1 MLIEG
6 NHLRYKQLFIKIN
19 TDAGTKTIVAPL
31 YSPNRDTKEIQV
43 GTNLTY
49 IILARAS
56 VWTNDSNNVISEL
69 TLYRQAVETFKN
81 GKKALAYANEF
92 LDSGG
97 HLPSG
102 KNVSDLLEH
111 VVKEMWIDLNKNTN
125 KKNTVVIDTTTTTTT
140 TKTKG
145 RPKNWVFKGY
155 VAFCLF
161 ACPIITNENERLAH
175 FTTGGE
181 LEGPNATRVAARKV
195 IKEENKKKRSFEAI
209 EYRDRGRTIEEEI
222 SIRTIRANEASTI
235 QESLA
240 GERKKFDGAMVIFES
255 TLSNLLKRR
264 EQALKLF
271 DTFKP
276 HNKVKAENYLKEI
289 ENVEVKIEDIE
300 KKKTETRKLSATFE
314 TTVGRQWTS
323 TLHNLL
329 SKRSPNETRDLCT
342 FPKTVETNQNQTA
355 ALDAGDVASVD
366 SNDTEEIVKD
376 LDKSGKSL
384 KELRNINSRG
394 EGTEAE
400 TEQQEKVQK
409 RRGRHENSEGEY

>member
-1 MLIEG
+1 M
-6 NHLRYKQLFIKIN
+6 
-19 TDAGTKTIVAPL
+19 
-31 YSPNRDTKEIQV
+31 
-43 GTNLTY
+43 
-49 IILARAS
+49 
-56 VWTNDSNNVISEL
+56 
-69 TLYRQAVETFKN
+69 
-81 GKKALAYANEF
+81 
-92 LDSGG
+92 
-97 HLPSG
+97 
-102 KNVSDLLEH
+102 
-111 VVKEMWIDLNKNTN
+111 
-125 KKNTVVIDTTTTTTT
+125 
-140 TKTKG
+140 
-145 RPKNWVFKGY
+145 
-155 VAFCLF
+155 F

-276 HNKVKAENYLKEI
+276 HNKVMAENYLKEI

-314 TTVGRQWTS
+314 TTVGR
-323 TLHNLL
+323 
-329 SKRSPNETRDLCT
+329 
-342 FPKTVETNQNQTA
+342 
-355 ALDAGDVASVD
+355 
-366 SNDTEEIVKD
+366 
-376 LDKSGKSL
+376 
-384 KELRNINSRG
+384 
-394 EGTEAE
+394 
-400 TEQQEKVQK
+400 
-409 RRGRHENSEGEY
+409 

>member
-1 MLIEG
+1 MHQIVIGDDENNVASQIRMLIEG

-140 TKTKG
+140 T
-145 RPKNWVFKGY
+145 
-155 VAFCLF
+155 
-161 ACPIITNENERLAH
+161 
-175 FTTGGE
+175 
-181 LEGPNATRVAARKV
+181 
-195 IKEENKKKRSFEAI
+195 
-209 EYRDRGRTIEEEI
+209 
-222 SIRTIRANEASTI
+222 
-235 QESLA
+235 
-240 GERKKFDGAMVIFES
+240 
-255 TLSNLLKRR
+255 
-264 EQALKLF
+264 
-271 DTFKP
+271 
-276 HNKVKAENYLKEI
+276 
-289 ENVEVKIEDIE
+289 
-300 KKKTETRKLSATFE
+300 
-314 TTVGRQWTS
+314 
-323 TLHNLL
+323 
-329 SKRSPNETRDLCT
+329 
-342 FPKTVETNQNQTA
+342 
-355 ALDAGDVASVD
+355 
-366 SNDTEEIVKD
+366 
-376 LDKSGKSL
+376 
-384 KELRNINSRG
+384 
-394 EGTEAE
+394 
-400 TEQQEKVQK
+400 
-409 RRGRHENSEGEY
+409 